1 MFGALTA
8 ADPDEFIEEDIEAT
22 PTGFEVG
29 VSEGIVA
36 DLTPAYD
43 AAIKRLREQRGGL
56 SAKERLG
63 ALLVGFGQPTR
74 HGKWQESLG
83 NASQMLFQQ
92 SLARRKED
100 EDRRSQLEKLM
111 SAREVAKIRA
121 NATTEAARIRA
132 EKAAAASG
140 EGSPIVAALG
150 RKPNADE
157 VKRIGYAQRLWP
169 ELPPQEIAK
178 MLYHP
183 KVEVFMLRPSV
194 VSGAASQG
202 FDVDAALGTLG
213 QGVGAPTLNEFLIEA
228 RKANPGVGDADL
240 TAYYN
245 KKYGEE

>member
-111 SAREVAKIRA
+111 SAREIAKIRA
-121 NATTEAARIRA
+121 NATVTAA
-132 EKAAAASG
+132 EKRAAATAAGATGGGRLNSDQIKRMGYAKRVFPGVPETELVSKLYEPVIDRLMTAPQIAAS
-140 EGSPIVAALG
+140 AAG
-150 RKPNADE
+150 AGYDADE
-157 VKRIGYAQRLWP
+157 FM
-169 ELPPQEIAK
+169 PPGSTVAEMQAEAKNAIAK
-178 MLYHP
+178 
-183 KVEVFMLRPSV
+183 
-194 VSGAASQG
+194 
-202 FDVDAALGTLG
+202 
-213 QGVGAPTLNEFLIEA
+213 GAPRDDVLERL
-228 RKANPGVGDADL
+228 RRWGVPVEGL
-240 TAYYN
+240 
-245 KKYGEE
+245 